1 MRKFVL
7 IPLLAAGVFQLKAQQ
22 IVPSKPADSL
32 LNYKNF
38 LTKPGSLNQ
47 LYNLNKPNV
56 ANMNKR
62 LVVST
67 IDHMPVAVLSG
78 YSKMPVAKLGGY
90 YTMPVKK
97 IGSED
102 VPGDLNSFPMPSAL
116 KTP

>member
-22 IVPSKPADSL
+22 IAPSKPADSL

-38 LTKPGSLNQ
+38 LTKPGSMNQ
-47 LYNLNKPNV
+47 LYKLNKPNV

-62 LVVST
+62 LVVSN
-67 IDHMPVAVLSG
+67 IDHMPIAALEG
-78 YSKMPVAKLGGY
+78 YSKMPVAKLDGY
-90 YTMPVKK
+90 YTMPIKK
-97 IGSED
+97 IGGEEAPSN
-102 VPGDLNSFPMPSAL
+102 LNGFPMLPAL